1 MSDSDVQLNWSQ
13 QRTLDT
19 IKPED
24 MEAARQSYR
33 DTVARHQEE
42 ALRESN
48 INGWRRVIQGIRK
61 TIGHCP
67 FRESLDDLW
76 DLCDELEAKI
86 KADKEK
92 T

>member
-1 MSDSDVQLNWSQ
+1 MSDSEIQLNWSQ
-13 QRTLDT
+13 QRTLDN

-33 DTVARHQEE
+33 DAVARHQEE
-42 ALRESN
+42 ALHESN
-48 INGWRRVIQGIRK
+48 INGWRRVIQSVRK

-67 FRESLDDLW
+67 FRESLDDMW

-86 KADKEK
+86 KAHKA
-92 T
+92 